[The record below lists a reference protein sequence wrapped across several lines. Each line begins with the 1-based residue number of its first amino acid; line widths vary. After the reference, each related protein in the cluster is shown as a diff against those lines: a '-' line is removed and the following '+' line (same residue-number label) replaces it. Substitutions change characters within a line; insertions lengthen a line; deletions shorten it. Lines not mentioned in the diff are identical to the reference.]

1 MSDPRRPLEY
11 GGPVLPRASEALSAE
26 TGEFDD
32 IPTAFLPP
40 EVQLERLRNPAV
52 VRLVL
57 GMAIAIAIV
66 AWPQRT
72 NGVFIVLLALF
83 MGLFSLQMLYN
94 AMRVRP
100 RDWPTVATSAV
111 GVTVAVLL
119 LLDPERA
126 LESVG
131 RSVALL
137 MVLFAASDFVRTL
150 RRRRREGGGP
160 LVWPVA
166 KVTAFIAV
174 ATVLA
179 VYPSQLLVIS
189 TVAFAAM
196 WGILG
201 ALALAQVLTA
211 PEDEEIPFERHL
223 VWEWLSSRTRT
234 PVDRR
239 LLYRKILFEGP
250 DLSRRLVSFIALMS
264 FATIIA
270 AMGIINDSTAVVIG
284 AMLVAPL
291 MTPLMGMAI
300 SVVMGWPNR
309 LLRNTGVAVLGIVLT
324 IGISYLLTRVAPVT
338 FDPTTNGQIVSRSNP
353 TVIDLITATAAGAAG
368 AYGLSRRDVS
378 DALPGVA
385 IAISLVPPLSVVG
398 IAWAE
403 EDWAAGNGA
412 LLLFTTNFLAIV
424 VMGGLVFVMTGITP
438 IAQVARNRQRVRT
451 ASASLVALTGIVLG
465 GLLLNGSQI
474 TANAFEIGT
483 IRKVTASWLE
493 DSPNHDLIETRVDG
507 NSVTVVLIGPPTNL
521 PDPDTLDAELEEALG
536 DSLTTEVRVVIQR
549 RLNSEYDAEA
559 PDSDQVDN

>member
-1 MSDPRRPLEY
+1 MNDPRRPPEY
-11 GGPVLPRASEALSAE
+11 GGPVLPRASEALSTE

-32 IPTAFLPP
+32 IPTAFIPP
-40 EVQLERLRNPAV
+40 EVQLRRLRDPAV

-57 GMAIAIAIV
+57 GIAIAIAIV
-66 AWPQRT
+66 AWPERT

-83 MGLFSLQMLYN
+83 LGLFSVQMLHD
-94 AMRVRP
+94 ATKVRP
-100 RDWPTVATSAV
+100 RDWPTVGTAAV

-126 LESVG
+126 IDSVG

-137 MVLFAASDFVRTL
+137 LVLFAVSDFIRTL
-150 RRRRREGGGP
+150 RRRRRVGGGP
-160 LVWPVA
+160 LGWPVA
-166 KVTAFIAV
+166 KVTAFVAV
-174 ATVLA
+174 GTVLA
-179 VYPSQLLVIS
+179 VYPSQLLVIG
-189 TVAFAAM
+189 TVAFAAV

-201 ALALAQVLTA
+201 ALALAQVLTS
-211 PEDEEIPFERHL
+211 PEDEEVPFEQHL
-223 VWEWLSSRTRT
+223 VWQWLASRSRT

-250 DLSRRLVSFIALMS
+250 DLSRRLVSFITLMS
-264 FATIIA
+264 FAAVIA

-291 MTPLMGMAI
+291 MTPLMGIAI

-309 LLRNTGVAVLGIVLT
+309 LLRSSAIALLGILLT

-338 FDPTTNGQIVSRSNP
+338 FDPITNAQILSRSNP

-403 EDWAAGNGA
+403 EEWSAGNGA

-424 VMGGLVFVMTGITP
+424 VMGGLVFLITGITP
-438 IAQVARNRQRVRT
+438 ITQLTRNRERVRT

-465 GLLLNGSQI
+465 GLLLNGSEI
-474 TANAFEIGT
+474 TANAFEMGT
-483 IRKVTASWLE
+483 IRKVTTSWLE
-493 DSPNHDLIETRVDG
+493 DSPNHDLIETRIDG
-507 NSVTVVLIGPPTNL
+507 DSVTVVLIGPPANL

-536 DSLTTEVRVVIQR
+536 HQVRTEVRVIIQR

-559 PDSDQVDN
+559 APPEQVDD